1 MTTAVTTQHQQATS
15 LQASPNINV
24 GLTSFQGF
32 ELVQRAA
39 NLLSRST
46 LVPAAY
52 RQRIEKK
59 DRSGSLVVEENHSA
73 LANCVVALNMAQ
85 RMGADPLMVMQNLY
99 IVEGRP
105 SWSSQWII
113 AAING
118 CGRFSPLRFD
128 IKNNGRK
135 DVEYAETFWENRQ
148 KQTRTIKVNIEDK
161 VCTAWAIE
169 NETGA
174 RIESPPVSIE
184 MAVKEGWYTKN
195 GSKWKTM
202 DEVMLRYRTA
212 SFFGKLY
219 APELLMGIQ
228 SAEELQDYVREEPH
242 HDNGVDTSVVRPT
255 RTEQAEPE
263 PSGAIIDAEAE
274 EVSDVAP
281 DAFEW
286 VSPDGDVTELSPT
299 DWVDRWLSAIADTT
313 DGDILVGLWDSNSS
327 QLQRLRDLGLE
338 APAEEIA
345 TAHTAKADALAATER
360 QKREKQQAYINNC
373 LKEIEGCQSVEALD
387 RWQDERATALR
398 RMSDLQYAPVGAAI
412 ESRMAFLREQAAT
425 E

>member
-1 MTTAVTTQHQQATS
+1 MTTAVATTRQAT
-15 LQASPNINV
+15 LAEMRQPADSPQNLPAISV
-24 GLTSFQGF
+24 GLTNLQGF
-32 ELVQRAA
+32 ELAQRAA
-39 NLLSRST
+39 KLLSNST

-52 RQRIEKK
+52 RHRIEKK
-59 DRSGSLVVEENHSA
+59 DRSGGVSVEENPNA

-128 IKNNGRK
+128 IQNHGRK

-148 KQTRTIKVNIEDK
+148 KQTRTIKINIEDK
-161 VCTAWAIE
+161 VCVAWAVE
-169 NETGA
+169 KETGT

-184 MAVKEGWYTKN
+184 MAVKEGWYSKN

-228 SAEELQDYVREEPH
+228 SAEEVQDYIPAERGEDGTYRVLTASAAEMKKELADKLQSSDADAPRDETTGPAGGEGNSDDAPESYTFTDNHGEVHECGGAEDFIARFTDALNAADNRTMVDGLWETNSPLLQWVREDGFSDLAMQVAETYDAALH
-242 HDNGVDTSVVRPT
+242 SVAKPAQQ
-255 RTEQAEPE
+255 EQAKPANKRQRANLFN
-263 PSGAIIDAEAE
+263 GE
-274 EVSDVAP
+274 E
-281 DAFEW
+281 
-286 VSPDGDVTELSPT
+286 
-299 DWVDRWLSAIADTT
+299 
-313 DGDILVGLWDSNSS
+313 
-327 QLQRLRDLGLE
+327 
-338 APAEEIA
+338 
-345 TAHTAKADALAATER
+345 
-360 QKREKQQAYINNC
+360 
-373 LKEIEGCQSVEALD
+373 
-387 RWQDERATALR
+387 
-398 RMSDLQYAPVGAAI
+398 
-412 ESRMAFLREQAAT
+412 
-425 E
+425 